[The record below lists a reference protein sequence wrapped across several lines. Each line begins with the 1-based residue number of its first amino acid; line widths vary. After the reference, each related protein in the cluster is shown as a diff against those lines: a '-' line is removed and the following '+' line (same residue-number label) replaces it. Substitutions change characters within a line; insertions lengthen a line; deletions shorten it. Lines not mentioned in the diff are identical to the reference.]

1 MAKVLRRVAVACSV
15 VASVAVCVALLRAD
29 PPATES
35 NKPAAKAKV
44 APQSL
49 MRLER
54 DADGEPV
61 ALETP
66 VIHLASKDPAR
77 ADLKVDLI
85 GAVHVGEKSYYAGL
99 NRRFKKY
106 DAVLYELVSQD
117 DVRPQP
123 GARSG
128 NPISTLQVGMKNILG
143 LEFQLDGIDYQAK
156 NFVHADMSPEQFA
169 ASMKDRNESIWTMM
183 AQMMGAGLA
192 AQSGRNASD
201 TDLIFALFDKNRS
214 IQLKRYMAG
223 QMEDMEGAMRVL
235 DGPQGSAIITERNK
249 AAIKVLGDEIVQ
261 GKKHLA
267 IFYGAGHLLDM
278 ERRIHE
284 DFGLQRTGIEWLEA
298 WNLRLPGQHDKP
310 AADAANSS
318 R

>member
-1 MAKVLRRVAVACSV
+1 MARVLRRFAVACSV
-15 VASVAVCVALLRAD
+15 LASAAVCIALLRAD
-29 PPATES
+29 PPASES
-35 NKPAAKAKV
+35 KKGTAKAKD

-54 DADGEPV
+54 GADGEPV

-66 VIHLASKDPAR
+66 IIHLVSKDPAR

-117 DVRPQP
+117 DVRPKP
-123 GARSG
+123 GSRSG
-128 NPISTLQVGMKNILG
+128 NPISSLQVGMKNILE
-143 LEFQLDGIDYQAK
+143 LEFQLDGIDYEAK

-169 ASMKDRNESIWTMM
+169 ASMQNRGESIWTMM

-192 AQSGRNASD
+192 AQSGKNGGD
-201 TDLIFALFDKNRS
+201 TDLVFALFDKNRA

-223 QMEDMEGAMRVL
+223 QMEDLEGAMRVL

-249 AAIKVLGDEIVQ
+249 AALKVLGDEIVK

-284 DFGLQRTGIEWLEA
+284 DFGLERGSIEWLEA
-298 WNLRLPGQHDKP
+298 WNLRLPGQNSKP
-310 AADAANSS
+310 ADDPS